1 MASPTCLQQ
10 TIIDGHR
17 VLHAPLQTISYDLLA
32 SGDPDEIEK
41 LARNSKSPGFF
52 YLDLR
57 GDQRYLDTLHVLYQ
71 LAEDYFAQPEA
82 DKMRDFREN
91 QERGYK
97 PGEAETFEIARDEIL
112 QGKRIAPQCMSKE
125 WPVVE
130 DFIASSHEKVLTL
143 LSSLSNSLG
152 LGRFEDSH
160 REGQPSDSGLKLESV
175 PFEEKLEDVPPSQH
189 TDGGTLTLLFCPHY
203 TTEIQMP
210 GSTEWG
216 FIEPKTGHAIVNV
229 ANSLQRL
236 SKGELHSRLHRVG
249 QPVPGAGK
257 RFCLLYY
264 LRPESSLN
272 LFT

>member
-1 MASPTCLQQ
+1 MAFSANLQQ
-10 TIIDGHR
+10 TVIDGHR
-17 VLHAPLQTISYDLLA
+17 VLHAPLQTISYSLLA
-32 SGDPDEIEK
+32 RGDPREIEK
-41 LARNSKSPGFF
+41 LVRNSKSPGFF

-57 GDQRYLDTLHVLYQ
+57 ADQRYLDTLPVLYQ
-71 LAEDYFAQPEA
+71 LAEEYFAQPEEV
-82 DKMRDFREN
+82 KMIDFRGD

-112 QGKRIAPQCMSKE
+112 QGTQIAPQCMSKQ
-125 WPVVE
+125 WPLVE
-130 DFIASSHEKVLTL
+130 DFLASSHETVFTVLSA
-143 LSSLSNSLG
+143 LSRALDSDRL
-152 LGRFEDSH
+152 EDSH

-175 PFEEKLEDVPPSQH
+175 PFEEKLEDVPPSEH

-236 SKGELHSRLHRVG
+236 SKGELHSRVHRVG

-264 LRPESSLN
+264 LRPESALN
-272 LFT
+272 LFS